1 MGSQQAGGH
10 GDWFECRESGL
21 GLALVVGFTGV
32 GLPGCSCSVTS
43 WHSGSSVHCPHAS
56 GGGSPNAQ
64 GLKNAQVYL
73 QCVTGRRLAKVGVA
87 TSPGVGLEGTSA
99 SFQGHRMWP
108 CTQATP
114 TWGWICLRQLETS
127 FSMGL
132 GAGESRVL
140 LPGPG
145 PAPAVTTGNCKAEL
159 WLCNKLVA
167 LLATLEEP
175 QEGLEFAHMALA
187 LSITLGDWLNECMA
201 YHRLA
206 ALHHRLGDSELA
218 EHFYLKALSLCN
230 SPLEFNEE
238 TLYHLKVYLVLGD
251 IIYDLKDPFDAARYY
266 QAGTGGHCG
275 PGQQGGTAEDLH
287 TAGHHL
293 PQLSPGPREV
303 ALLLPEGQDLRHRAQ
318 RPQGQPASSATL
330 RVGPLRLAPSH
341 PR

>member
-1 MGSQQAGGH
+1 MQQQS
-10 GDWFECRESGL
+10 E
-21 GLALVVGFTGV
+21 LVD
-32 GLPGCSCSVTS
+32 L
-43 WHSGSSVHCPHAS
+43 
-56 GGGSPNAQ
+56 
-64 GLKNAQVYL
+64 YI
-73 QCVTGRRLAKVGVA
+73 
-87 TSPGVGLEGTSA
+87 
-99 SFQGHRMWP
+99 QGHRMWP

-251 IIYDLKDPFDAARYY
+251 IIYDLK
-266 QAGTGGHCG
+266 GTLPERT
-275 PGQQGGTAEDLH
+275 PGRWLCTW
-287 TAGHHL
+287 
-293 PQLSPGPREV
+293 PGPWRAWKWSARTGARGEPGSLNAV
-303 ALLLPEGQDLRHRAQ
+303 PLLGLGAMGPAWNSQSRQD
-318 RPQGQPASSATL
+318 RP
-330 RVGPLRLAPSH
+330 
-341 PR
+341 

>member
-187 LSITLGDWLNECMA
+187 LSITLGNHVLTPAPLAYTPGDWLNECMA

-251 IIYDLKDPFDAARYY
+251 IIYDLK
-266 QAGTGGHCG
+266 GTLPERT
-275 PGQQGGTAEDLH
+275 PGRWLCTW
-287 TAGHHL
+287 
-293 PQLSPGPREV
+293 PGPWRAWKWSARTGARGEPGSLNAV
-303 ALLLPEGQDLRHRAQ
+303 PLLGLGAMGPAWNSQSRQD
-318 RPQGQPASSATL
+318 RP
-330 RVGPLRLAPSH
+330 
-341 PR
+341 